1 MPDHNIDIQQIPI
14 HEFYI
19 HSGHTFHC
27 RQEKERA
34 PNHAETDAENL
45 QMLKIDKKKFDK
57 S

>member
-27 RQEKERA
+27 RQEKEQA

-45 QMLKIDKKKFDK
+45 QIL
-57 S
+57 